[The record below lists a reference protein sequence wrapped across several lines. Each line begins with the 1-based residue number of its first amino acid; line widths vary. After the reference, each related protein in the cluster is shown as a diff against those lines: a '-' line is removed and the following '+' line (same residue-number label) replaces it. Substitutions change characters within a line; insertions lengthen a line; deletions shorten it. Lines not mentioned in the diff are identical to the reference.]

1 MGKYIYIYIYIYVI
15 KFPSGCPLACANSAF
30 PGDSPTAA
38 EAANSSSCTGPSN
51 NSTAFRR
58 KGRVHVCLWVCAHIE
73 SFVSF
78 CKGPD
83 LRRSRL
89 SFLSS
94 LLFFCIHTC
103 TCTRACTCKRIRTRT
118 QTRKHTHAHAQ
129 LHTRSSTRSYKL
141 SRTRAH
147 TKTHPP
153 IHPLTRDR
161 MTSSPKRR
169 RCVSRCANNAG
180 CVGRGIGTC
189 SESRVRIMVSQTIW
203 FCLYVGRSFGNTLY
217 IYGETSHTWEDLN
230 YMGRHRV

>member
-1 MGKYIYIYIYIYVI
+1 MCKYIYIYIYIYIYVI

-94 LLFFCIHTC
+94 LLFFVY
-103 TCTRACTCKRIRTRT
+103 
-118 QTRKHTHAHAQ
+118 THAHAHAHAHANAYAHEHK
-129 LHTRSSTRSYKL
+129 HTNTHTHTHKY
-141 SRTRAH
+141 THDQAH
-147 TKTHPP
+147 DHTNYHGREHTQKPTHPFT
-153 IHPLTRDR
+153 H
-161 MTSSPKRR
+161 SP
-169 RCVSRCANNAG
+169 
-180 CVGRGIGTC
+180 
-189 SESRVRIMVSQTIW
+189 
-203 FCLYVGRSFGNTLY
+203 
-217 IYGETSHTWEDLN
+217 ETA
-230 YMGRHRV
+230 